1 MGRMRT
7 ILLNCNSLLALPG
20 PLGHI
25 HGNRTMS
32 RLQLG
37 IVIALVGACI
47 AIPAIIQHQSQTR
60 LRQENN
66 ALRQKADQVVRLSAE
81 NQSLSNSVT
90 QLRVA
95 QVSANNQ
102 FQELIKVRAE
112 LNRLKQ
118 ENQQSNLVAQ
128 ATPDQLGELAKLRDE
143 VNRLKKENVEIEK
156 LNAEIRQL
164 RSVASSP
171 PTEEKPPSQPAEG
184 EEQALA
190 LRVIRTQGAPFA
202 EKLKQSVSAQDEE
215 TFQDVFGRFLQVN
228 GVPTNTIV
236 AAVYDERTGRIVVH
250 APQSTLDQVE
260 KLTSALDQAP

>member
-1 MGRMRT
+1 
-7 ILLNCNSLLALPG
+7 
-20 PLGHI
+20 
-25 HGNRTMS
+25 MS

-37 IVIALVGACI
+37 IVTALIGASIAV
-47 AIPAIIQHQSQTR
+47 PAIIHHQSQTR
-60 LRQENN
+60 LRQENKT
-66 ALRQKADQVVRLSAE
+66 LRQQADQVVLLRAE

-102 FQELIKVRAE
+102 FQELIKLRAE

-128 ATPDQLGELAKLRDE
+128 ASKDQPSELARLREE
-143 VNRLKKENVEIEK
+143 VNRLKKENLEIEK
-156 LNAEIRQL
+156 LTAEIRQL
-164 RSVASSP
+164 RSAAASP
-171 PTEEKPPSQPAEG
+171 PTEEKPTSQPAEG

-190 LRVIRTQGAPFA
+190 LRVIRTQGNTFA

-228 GVPTNTIV
+228 GVQTNTIA
-236 AAVYDERTGRIVVH
+236 AAVYDERTGRIIVR
-250 APQSTLDQVE
+250 APPSTLDQVE